1 MIQNTKRIQANLNKC
16 HSPIGVWAESY
27 RHEIRLTA
35 ELMLLSSRIGR
46 ALLTAQQV
54 PKEPHPDAESVSKT
68 KLHTPTDHKIAD
80 NINDGGK
87 ALSPRRNSI
96 AVDSLQPTFRTD
108 IANKYV
114 FCYINLDI
122 CSKIHFTINC

>member
-1 MIQNTKRIQANLNKC
+1 MNKC
-16 HSPIGVWAESY
+16 HAPTGVWAESY

-46 ALLTAQQV
+46 ALLVAQHV
-54 PKEPHPDAESVSKT
+54 PNETHPDAQSLSKPQI
-68 KLHTPTDHKIAD
+68 HISTDPKIED
-80 NINDGGK
+80 SHNDGGK

-108 IANKYV
+108 IANK
-114 FCYINLDI
+114 
-122 CSKIHFTINC
+122 

>member
-1 MIQNTKRIQANLNKC
+1 MIQNIKRIQANLNKC
-16 HSPIGVWAESY
+16 HAPTGVWAESY

-54 PKEPHPDAESVSKT
+54 PNELCPDAESPSKS
-68 KLHTPTDHKIAD
+68 KIHTPTDQEIAD
-80 NINDGGK
+80 NLNNAAK
-87 ALSPRRNSI
+87 AKPSPQRNSI

-108 IANKYV
+108 IANK
-114 FCYINLDI
+114 
-122 CSKIHFTINC
+122 

>member
-1 MIQNTKRIQANLNKC
+1 MIQNIKRIQANLNKC
-16 HSPIGVWAESY
+16 YAPTGVWAESY

-54 PKEPHPDAESVSKT
+54 PNEPCPEVESLSKT
-68 KLHTPTDHKIAD
+68 KIHTSTDQKIAD
-80 NINDGGK
+80 NLNDAGK
-87 ALSPRRNSI
+87 AIPSPRRNSI

-108 IANKYV
+108 IANK
-114 FCYINLDI
+114 
-122 CSKIHFTINC
+122 